1 MDEPGG
7 GAGGAPGRRAG
18 GAGRHVRQWPG
29 GAGRALLPARPLAR
43 ATTILRARRRAG
55 TLNTRA
61 DKSFIFQ
68 SLTSLTRSPSCGAVT
83 RRLGKG
89 TPSWEGGGMRG
100 DSRHPRVDPSKG
112 CECRPGHLQV
122 HARPCRPHAPVPR
135 PQRSARDVGV
145 LEKSPGTRSGT
156 SGERVHLSRRVRAKL
171 GAEERAGFESAGG
184 GLRGARGRRGSI
196 NSRPGL
202 TGAAV
207 TGGVASPAARGE
219 GGARGAA
226 GWGRRTPVSWWRRQ
240 EAEGEESRRVRRAG
254 AGRCFPAP
262 GCVASVASAVGGG
275 GLWGG
280 ARGGGG
286 GGAQHGFVWSC
297 GAERLARWPGEAP
310 FGFPQDARP
319 TAGVC
324 GGSTGLWP

>member
-1 MDEPGG
+1 
-7 GAGGAPGRRAG
+7 
-18 GAGRHVRQWPG
+18 
-29 GAGRALLPARPLAR
+29 
-43 ATTILRARRRAG
+43 
-55 TLNTRA
+55 
-61 DKSFIFQ
+61 
-68 SLTSLTRSPSCGAVT
+68 
-83 RRLGKG
+83 
-89 TPSWEGGGMRG
+89 MRG

-275 GLWGG
+275 GSVGRCARWWRRWGAARFCLVLRCG
-280 ARGGGG
+280 AARAVARGGPLWLPAGRPANGG
-286 GGAQHGFVWSC
+286 
-297 GAERLARWPGEAP
+297 RLRRLGRSVALKGRAR
-310 FGFPQDARP
+310 D
-319 TAGVC
+319 TAAWRE
-324 GGSTGLWP
+324 SR